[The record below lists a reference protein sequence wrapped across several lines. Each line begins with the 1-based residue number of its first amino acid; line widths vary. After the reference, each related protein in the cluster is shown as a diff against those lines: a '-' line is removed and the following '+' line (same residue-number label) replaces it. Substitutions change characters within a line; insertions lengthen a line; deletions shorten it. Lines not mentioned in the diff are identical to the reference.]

1 MFPIARASVIGSTMA
16 KRKGRPPKI
25 DEAGREVLREI
36 VTATPYATLD
46 EVTEEFSRRTGLTVN
61 AATVRKALRQAGV
74 KRERGAVAV
83 QRRTPEEEA
92 AQQRYGYTEEHR
104 RPLEPEQCYASC
116 LTQTEW
122 ELVADLFEQ
131 TGKRGRPPRYS
142 RWEMVN
148 ACCYV
153 VRNGCSWRM
162 LPREFP
168 PWENVYRTFR
178 RWAAADKFERMND
191 RLRELWRSRE
201 ERAPEPTA
209 AVLDAQSTRSSPQGG
224 PSGFDAGKKVKGR
237 KRNLVVDSLGLLLMV
252 SVVPANV
259 QDRDAAD
266 QVLQDATA
274 KYPSLEKLYV
284 DAGYSGACAAHIRQ
298 EYDLDVEVVRHPA
311 NRNVGRWVD
320 PDQGELFPVQADS
333 KGFVVLP
340 KRWIVERTHAWFERC
355 RRLIMH
361 HDRLLEVSAA
371 WVWLAGARMLA
382 RRLATT

>member
-1 MFPIARASVIGSTMA
+1 M
-16 KRKGRPPKI
+16 
-25 DEAGREVLREI
+25 
-36 VTATPYATLD
+36 
-46 EVTEEFSRRTGLTVN
+46 TEEFTQRTGLTVN

-104 RPLEPEQCYASC
+104 RALEPEQCYASC

-122 ELVADLFEQ
+122 ELVADLFEPP
-131 TGKRGRPPRYS
+131 GKRGRPPQYS

-178 RWAAADKFERMND
+178 RWAAAGKFERMHD
-191 RLRELWRSRE
+191 RLRDLWRSRE

-224 PSGFDAGKKVKGR
+224 SSGYDAGKKVKGR
-237 KRNLVVDSLGLLLMV
+237 KRNLVVDTLGLLLMV

-259 QDRDAAD
+259 QDRDGAD

-274 KYPSLEKLYV
+274 KYPSLAKLYV
-284 DAGYSGACAAHIRQ
+284 DAGYSGACAAHIQQ
-298 EYDLDVEVVRHPA
+298 EYHLDVEVVRHPA
-311 NRNVGRWVD
+311 NRNVGRLGQSRPRGAVSGAGGQ
-320 PDQGELFPVQADS
+320 QGIRRAAETMDRGTHPCMVRTVPTLDHASRSLTGSVSSLGMAC
-333 KGFVVLP
+333 
-340 KRWIVERTHAWFERC
+340 WRTHARPQT
-355 RRLIMH
+355 RYDLIMSTPSQ
-361 HDRLLEVSAA
+361 RVY
-371 WVWLAGARMLA
+371 
-382 RRLATT
+382 TN

>member
-1 MFPIARASVIGSTMA
+1 MA

-25 DEAGREVLREI
+25 DESGREILREI
-36 VTATPYATLD
+36 VTAQPYATLD
-46 EVTEEFSRRTGLTVN
+46 EVTSEFTRRTELTVN

-74 KRERGAVAV
+74 KRKRGAVV
-83 QRRTPEEEA
+83 VKRRAEEA
-92 AQQRYGYTEEHR
+92 ESGRYGYRDEHR
-104 RPLEPEQCYASC
+104 RQEPDQLYPSC

-131 TGKRGRPPRYS
+131 PGKRGRPPQYS

-162 LPREFP
+162 LPHEFP

-178 RWAAADKFERMND
+178 RWAAGGKFEQMHD

-224 PSGFDAGKKVKGR
+224 PSGYDAGKKVKGR
-237 KRNLVVDSLGLLLMV
+237 KRNLVVDTLGLLLMV
-252 SVVPANV
+252 SVVPAKPTCTT
-259 QDRDAAD
+259 
-266 QVLQDATA
+266 ATGPITWSA
-274 KYPSLEKLYV
+274 KRSTSIRAWTSCMSIV
-284 DAGYSGACAAHIRQ
+284 GTSGTCAAHLKQ
-298 EYDLDVEVVRHPA
+298 EHKIDVEVVRHPA
-311 NRNVGRWVD
+311 NRNVGRWVH
-320 PDQGELFPVQADS
+320 PDQGELFPVLADS
-333 KGFVVLP
+333 NGFVVLP
-340 KRWIVERTHAWFERC
+340 KRWVVERTHAWCERC

-361 HDRLLEVSAA
+361 HDRLLSVSEA
-371 WVWLAGARMLA
+371 WVWFYRRTHARPQTH
-382 RRLATT
+382 RRRFIMSTAS

>member
-1 MFPIARASVIGSTMA
+1 MA

-25 DEAGREVLREI
+25 DESGREILREI
-36 VTATPYATLD
+36 VTAQPYATLD
-46 EVTEEFSRRTGLTVN
+46 EVTAEFTRRTELTVN
-61 AATVRKALRQAGV
+61 AATVRKALRQAGL
-74 KRERGAVAV
+74 RQERGAVV
-83 QRRTPEEEA
+83 VKRRSQEDEA
-92 AQQRYGYTEEHR
+92 AKQRYGYTDEHR
-104 RPLEPEQCYASC
+104 RQEPDQRYPSC

-131 TGKRGRPPRYS
+131 SGKRGRPPQYS
-142 RWEMVN
+142 RWDLVN

-178 RWAAADKFERMND
+178 RWAAADKFEQMHD

-201 ERAPEPTA
+201 EREPEPTA

-224 PSGFDAGKKVKGR
+224 PSGYDAGKKVKGR
-237 KRNLVVDSLGLLLMV
+237 KRTLVVDTLGLLLMV
-252 SVVPANV
+252 SVVPANI
-259 QDRDAAD
+259 QDRDGAD
-266 QVLQDATA
+266 QVVRGAID

-284 DAGYSGACAAHIRQ
+284 DGGYSGTCAVHLKQ
-298 EYDLDVEVVRHPA
+298 EHQIDVEVVRHPA
-311 NRNVGRWVD
+311 NRNVGRWVN
-320 PDQGELFPVQADS
+320 PDQGELFPVLADS

-340 KRWIVERTHAWFERC
+340 KRWVVERTHAWYERC

-361 HDRLLEVSAA
+361 HDRLLSVSEA
-371 WVWLAGARMLA
+371 WVWLTGARMLA
-382 RRLATT
+382 RRLTAAP